1 MNARRLFLRRASLP
15 ALVFA
20 LVLCGIV
27 NGAAA
32 EPVKIKLAT
41 LAPEGSAWHELLKD
55 LAVEW
60 AQASGGRVELRIFPG
75 GVAGDEPVV
84 MKKMGINNYQAALIS
99 THGLSTIDKSLRTF
113 TVPRL
118 VRTNEELEK
127 ALDTMAPELEKRLE
141 AKGYKVLFWAEAGWV
156 KFFITTP
163 DPTIEGVKKHRLFSW
178 AGDEQGLVLWKK
190 AGFNV
195 VPLPATELVT
205 SLQTK
210 MVNAFDAVPY
220 YAVATQAY
228 KHAPYMID
236 MNWAPLP
243 GALIMTK
250 AAWDKIP
257 EDLKPVLKDLS
268 AKYTARFRAE
278 TRKMEADAVEAMKA
292 RGLHVVTPQPEVLAE
307 WDQASEKAY
316 PDFRGYYVSAQ
327 DFDWL
332 ASVLKQIRSS
342 HP

>member
-1 MNARRLFLRRASLP
+1 MNVGRRLLRLSMSLSLLFLGGVSQAT
-15 ALVFA
+15 
-20 LVLCGIV
+20 
-27 NGAAA
+27 AA
-32 EPVKIKLAT
+32 EPIKIKLAT

-55 LAVEW
+55 LAADW

-99 THGLSTIDKSLRTF
+99 SHGLSTIDKSLRTF

-118 VRTNEELEK
+118 IRTNEELEK
-127 ALDTMAPELEKRLE
+127 SLDIMAPEMEKRLE
-141 AKGYKVLFWAEAGWV
+141 AKGYEVLFWADAGWV
-156 KFFITTP
+156 KFFVTTP
-163 DPTIEGVKKHRLFSW
+163 EPTIESVRKNRLFSW
-178 AGDEQGLVLWKK
+178 AGDEEGLVLWKK
-190 AGFNV
+190 AGFTV

-220 YAVATQAY
+220 YALATQAY
-228 KHAPYMID
+228 RHTPYMID

-250 AAWDKIP
+250 VSWDKIP
-257 EDLKPVLKDLS
+257 DDLKPVLKNAS

-278 TRKMEADAVEAMKA
+278 TRKMEADAVAAMKA
-292 RGLHVVTPQPEVLAE
+292 RGLQVVTPKPEVQAE
-307 WDQASEKAY
+307 WDSASEKAY
-316 PDFRGYYVSAQ
+316 ADFRGYYVSAQ

-332 ASVLKQIRSS
+332 ASVVKQIRASE
-342 HP
+342 P

>member
-1 MNARRLFLRRASLP
+1 MNACRRSLRFLTLAFLIW
-15 ALVFA
+15 VT
-20 LVLCGIV
+20 C
-27 NGAAA
+27 AAPCA
-32 EPVKIKLAT
+32 AVESVKIKLAT

-55 LAVEW
+55 LAAEW
-60 AQASGGRVELRIFPG
+60 SQASGGRVELRIFPG

-99 THGLSTIDKSLRTF
+99 SHGLSTIDKSLRAF

-118 VRTNEELEK
+118 IRTNEELAK
-127 ALDTMAPELEKRLE
+127 AMDTMAPELEKRLE
-141 AKGYKVLFWAEAGWV
+141 AKGYQVLFWADAGWV
-156 KFFITTP
+156 KFFTTTP

-178 AGDEQGLVLWKK
+178 AGDEEGLELWKK

-210 MVNAFDAVPY
+210 MVNAFDVVPY

-228 KHAPYMID
+228 KHTPYMID

-243 GALIMTK
+243 GALIITK
-250 AAWDKIP
+250 ASWDKIP
-257 EDLKPVLKDLS
+257 DDLKPVLKTVS

-292 RGLHVVTPQPEVLAE
+292 RGLHVVTPQPEVQAE
-307 WDQASEKAY
+307 WDRGIENAY
-316 PDFRGYYVSAQ
+316 SDIRGHYVSAQ

-332 ASVLKQIRSS
+332 ASVLKQIRSTT
-342 HP
+342 P

>member
-1 MNARRLFLRRASLP
+1 MNARRMFSGLMLALTVLSVWGGSARA
-15 ALVFA
+15 AD
-20 LVLCGIV
+20 
-27 NGAAA
+27 
-32 EPVKIKLAT
+32 PVRIKLAT

-55 LAVEW
+55 MAAEW
-60 AQASGGRVELRIFPG
+60 SQASGGRVDLRIFPG

-99 THGLSTIDKSLRTF
+99 SHGLSTIDKSVRTF
-113 TVPRL
+113 TVPRI
-118 VRTNEELEK
+118 VRTNDELAK
-127 ALDTMAPELEKRLE
+127 AMDRMAPELEKRLQ
-141 AKGYKVLFWAEAGWV
+141 AKGYEVLFWADAGWV

-178 AGDEQGLVLWKK
+178 AGDEQGLELWKK

-220 YAVATQAY
+220 YAVATQAF
-228 KHAPYMID
+228 KHTPYMID

-250 AAWDKIP
+250 ASWDKIP
-257 EDLKPVLKDLS
+257 DDLKPVLKNIS
-268 AKYTARFRAE
+268 AKYTARFRTE

-292 RGLHVVTPQPEVLAE
+292 RGLHVVTPPPEVQAE
-307 WDQASEKAY
+307 WDRAIEKSY
-316 PDFRGYYVSAQ
+316 PDIRGYYVSAE

-332 ASVLKQIRSS
+332 TSVVKQIRSAQ
-342 HP
+342 P